1 MRGRATL
8 LGLAAL
14 MTVACG
20 RPSERAYYTL
30 RYPAVAPRFEQPL
43 PVTIRVKEVDVRES
57 YRRTEIVFR
66 PDLHEIRYHKGRRW
80 SEPTD
85 KMLTTLIVDHLRGS
99 GAVQRV
105 IDSIGQT
112 PPDYTLVSEVVALEQ
127 LQAGETHAAR
137 LAMQFRLVRFS
148 DDTVVWSYDFDVR
161 RPVGE
166 GLLRATVRT
175 LSEIMQVEF
184 DKAIDSLARHLSGG
198 GAPAEV
204 EPAPKSGEPAA
215 DEGDGVI
222 RPSATSP
229 LNDLEQ
235 VMADTTNLPIGFGAV
250 FLPALRDG
258 DREPQVAVYAGNQP
272 VTEGTMGK
280 RIVLKPGRYTMRLG
294 SGTVG
299 QQIPFEVE
307 VEEGRTTIVPPTWSA
322 LELDVVDEQFV
333 PFRGTYELIR
343 VDNREEYGI
352 GFGADEQQ
360 GEEVRVW
367 VLEPGLY
374 KIIRAGGTYR
384 DRSDFATVRLE
395 PGQVTHFVLVLDPD
409 TGEFQGAGEVDP
421 AETRA
426 AEQSDW
432 QLRGVVGGAV
442 SFNRTNQVG
451 QEEGWELGLTV
462 FYDGSIRY
470 QHDRH
475 QWTTRIDLEEEH
487 ARPSDGD
494 FENVTDRLYLHTIY
508 TYAVVPWFGPY
519 VRSGFETKLFP
530 RHQNFEDP
538 TTVDELDEDGDVV
551 ETFQEVDRIEIA
563 GPFSPMIIVE
573 SGGGNF
579 RLLRTRSVELD
590 LRVGFGA
597 RHTISNGLLAYEDV
611 GGANDRLT
619 PVESNHI
626 LGPEATVV
634 GLGRVSRFVTLSTEF
649 DGLLPISDDEAVF
662 TWRNQISLRLASFAS
677 LNYRFNAVRD
687 PNIGVDDDIRT
698 EHDVQLRFSY
708 TLF

>member
-30 RYPAVAPRFEQPL
+30 RYPAVAPRFETSL

-85 KMLTTLIVDHLRGS
+85 KMLTTLIVDHLRSS

-215 DEGDGVI
+215 GEGDGVT

-432 QLRGVVGGAV
+432 QLRGVIGGAV

-462 FYDGSIRY
+462 F
-470 QHDRH
+470 
-475 QWTTRIDLEEEH
+475 
-487 ARPSDGD
+487 
-494 FENVTDRLYLHTIY
+494 
-508 TYAVVPWFGPY
+508 
-519 VRSGFETKLFP
+519 
-530 RHQNFEDP
+530 
-538 TTVDELDEDGDVV
+538 
-551 ETFQEVDRIEIA
+551 
-563 GPFSPMIIVE
+563 
-573 SGGGNF
+573 
-579 RLLRTRSVELD
+579 
-590 LRVGFGA
+590 
-597 RHTISNGLLAYEDV
+597 
-611 GGANDRLT
+611 
-619 PVESNHI
+619 
-626 LGPEATVV
+626 
-634 GLGRVSRFVTLSTEF
+634 
-649 DGLLPISDDEAVF
+649 
-662 TWRNQISLRLASFAS
+662 
-677 LNYRFNAVRD
+677 
-687 PNIGVDDDIRT
+687 
-698 EHDVQLRFSY
+698 
-708 TLF
+708 